1 MKYEAIKG
9 LENEK
14 FRRLT
19 GVKRPTFEKMT
30 AFFLREA
37 PRAKPAKGGWKPK
50 LSLEVRLLMA

>member
-30 AFFLREA
+30 AFLREA
-37 PRAKPAKGGWKPK
+37 PRAKPAKGGRKPK
-50 LSLEVRLLMA
+50 LSLKVRLLMA